1 MVHRLSVKLS
11 YGKSPSPQSVS
22 AESIYNKRQI
32 TENDS
37 GQKTKNDQG
46 SFHVHESWYNVN
58 IRILVC
64 RIIGPAASGS
74 AGPVPAPVNEQSKHL
89 QQPLTASRSMMTPL
103 AP

>member
-1 MVHRLSVKLS
+1 MCPIEWHQYQVEL
-11 YGKSPSPQSVS
+11 
-22 AESIYNKRQI
+22 
-32 TENDS
+32 
-37 GQKTKNDQG
+37 
-46 SFHVHESWYNVN
+46 
-58 IRILVC
+58 LVC